1 MIPSHA
7 SDVSQSATSPACQIG
22 GMEPITLE
30 SCHSIWIID
39 TERMR
44 FRRVLKDLEVGHRS
58 VSTAWR
64 PYARFQFEPHGEAF
78 TIVLTPD
85 GSRRIRSWRHT
96 VDCTQCGGHATTELS
111 LTDLLEAVNH

>member
-1 MIPSHA
+1 MKS
-7 SDVSQSATSPACQIG
+7 SRGSQIG

-44 FRRVLKDLEVGHRS
+44 FRRVLKDVEVEQHS
-58 VSTAWR
+58 VSTEWR
-64 PYARFQFEPHGEAF
+64 PYAQFQFDPDGEAF
-78 TIVLTPD
+78 TVVLTPD

-96 VDCTQCGGHATTELS
+96 SDCTQCGGHATAELS
-111 LTDLLEAVNH
+111 LTDLLEAVNR